1 VLLLLQLQSL
11 LLLPRLLLLRLL
23 TLRLLQTEPCN
34 TCGRSRLCPHNYAC
48 TASMWTCSSIT
59 VMIS

>member
-1 VLLLLQLQSL
+1 VLLLLQLQPL

-23 TLRLLQTEPCN
+23 LLRLPTELCN